1 MAIEL
6 KQNLKL
12 SQQLVIT
19 PQLQQA
25 IKLLQLS
32 RMELVEMV
40 NSELMENPILEEVTP
55 EEESQVPEEMASEV
69 EADPLAPSTTDT
81 AAEVGTKDGELNEPK
96 EFDWENYLDTYN
108 APGHEAQRFNP
119 EDLPNY
125 ENMVTNPTTLSDHL
139 LWQLHMTQLTDEEEQ
154 IGCDIIEALDDNG
167 YLTLSAEEIAK
178 QNNHDLGDVEEV
190 LKLIREFDP
199 VGVGAANLQECLLM
213 QVRFFGKERPH
224 LEILIRE
231 YLPLLERKDYPT
243 IARKMKLPVP
253 QIAHLAQIITDL
265 EPKPGRPFDTNS
277 TQYITPDVYVHKV
290 ANDYVI
296 VLNDEGMPKL
306 HISGF
311 YREMMLS
318 SKKKESP
325 NDAAAKNYI
334 EDKLKKAMWLIKSI
348 HQRQKTI
355 YRVSKCIIEAQ
366 RDFLDHGVS
375 NLKPMILRDVA
386 ERIGVHESTVS
397 RATSNKYIHTPQGLF
412 ELKYFFSSR
421 VPSDDIEGVAS
432 EAVKEKIRKLIAGES
447 NKKPLSDKEIADLL
461 KEAHIHIARR
471 TVAKYREMMGILPSS
486 RRRHLC

>member
-32 RMELVEMV
+32 RLELVDMV

-55 EEESQVPEEMASEV
+55 EDESQIPEELAQEL
-69 EADPLAPSTTDT
+69 EPDPLSATASDT
-81 AAEVGTKDGELNEPK
+81 ANEVGTKDGELVEPK

-108 APGHEAQRFNP
+108 TPGHEAQRLNLD
-119 EDLPNY
+119 EIPNY
-125 ENMVTNPTTLSDHL
+125 ENMVTKSASLSEHL
-139 LWQLHMTQLTDEEEQ
+139 IWQLHMTQLTEEEEQ
-154 IGCDIIEALDDNG
+154 IGCDIIESLDDNG
-167 YLTLSAEEIAK
+167 YLTISPTEIAS
-178 QNNHDLGDVEEV
+178 QYNHNQDDVDEV
-190 LKLIREFDP
+190 LKVIREFDP
-199 VGVGAANLQECLLM
+199 AGIASGNLQECLLA
-213 QVRFFGKERPH
+213 QVRFFGLERPF
-224 LEILIRE
+224 LEILIKE
-231 YLPLLERKDYPT
+231 HLGLLERKDYPT
-243 IARKMKLPVP
+243 IAKKMKIPVS
-253 QIAHLAQIITDL
+253 QVAHLAQIITDL
-265 EPKPGRPFDTNS
+265 EPKPGRPFDSNN

-290 ANDYVI
+290 AHDYVI

-311 YREMMLS
+311 YREMILS
-318 SKKKESP
+318 SKKDNP
-325 NDAAAKNYI
+325 NDSAAKNYI

-375 NLKPMILRDVA
+375 QLKPMILKDVA

-421 VPSDDIEGVAS
+421 VQSDDIDGVAS
-432 EAVKEKIRKLIAGES
+432 EAVKEKIKKLIAAES
-447 NKKPLSDKEIADLL
+447 PKKPLSDKEIADLL
-461 KEAHIHIARR
+461 EEAHIHIARR
-471 TVAKYREMMGILPSS
+471 TVAKYREMLGILPSP
-486 RRRHLC
+486 RRRRLY